1 MKKFNYFF
9 ISILF
14 MFTSTYAISS
24 QIESDSNEYIEEYKS
39 SNLKIATI
47 KELCEY
53 VRKKSSD
60 WMGVQYYQDSN
71 TCYIANMVDNEKDKE
86 RYDALIDYV
95 LKHAD
100 EIKKERQVKLDLEK
114 NKDDEK
120 QKIKFAEFDKIKNE
134 GRVYATLVMDSTENY
149 NKDSLNT
156 LKNNNN
162 KVAGLK
168 LSYEKNKSNYIE
180 KIILKSPTQTQLDA
194 YLSLLAGQNTEKA
207 WTLDKIKMYLKNIE
221 EKYKK
226 VDEKK
231 DIKKLDLDLVHN
243 AILKYHNSREKP
255 SQADYNIDYNNAQ
268 SIKNLEEI
276 YIFENKGDQIIVT
289 IKTCLE
295 GMQNTNIELLYNDI
309 YQNSIT
315 IEYISKTLIEKEH
328 EKLNEKLKKDNEL
341 KQEEKKEIN
350 KL

>member
-1 MKKFNYFF
+1 MRKFNYFF

-14 MFTSTYAISS
+14 MFTSTYAMSS

-114 NKDDEK
+114 NKDNEK

-149 NKDSLNT
+149 N
-156 LKNNNN
+156 
-162 KVAGLK
+162 
-168 LSYEKNKSNYIE
+168 E
-180 KIILKSPTQTQLDA
+180 
-194 YLSLLAGQNTEKA
+194 
-207 WTLDKIKMYLKNIE
+207 
-221 EKYKK
+221 
-226 VDEKK
+226 
-231 DIKKLDLDLVHN
+231 
-243 AILKYHNSREKP
+243 SR
-255 SQADYNIDYNNAQ
+255 
-268 SIKNLEEI
+268 
-276 YIFENKGDQIIVT
+276 
-289 IKTCLE
+289 
-295 GMQNTNIELLYNDI
+295 
-309 YQNSIT
+309 
-315 IEYISKTLIEKEH
+315 
-328 EKLNEKLKKDNEL
+328 
-341 KQEEKKEIN
+341 
-350 KL
+350 

>member
-1 MKKFNYFF
+1 MRKFNYFF

-14 MFTSTYAISS
+14 MFTSTYAMSS

-114 NKDDEK
+114 NKDNEK

-149 NKDSLNT
+149 NKDALNT

-180 KIILKSPTQTQLDA
+180 KIILKSPTQNQLDA
-194 YLSLLAGQNTEKA
+194 YLSLLSGQNTEKA

-231 DIKKLDLDLVHN
+231 DIKKLDLDLVRN
-243 AILKYHNSREKP
+243 SILKYHNSREKP

-268 SIKNLEEI
+268 SIKNLEEV
-276 YIFENKGDQIIVT
+276 YIFENKGDKIIVT

-295 GMQNTNIELLYNDI
+295 GIQNTNIELLYNDI

-315 IEYISKTLIEKEH
+315 IEYVSKTLIEKEY